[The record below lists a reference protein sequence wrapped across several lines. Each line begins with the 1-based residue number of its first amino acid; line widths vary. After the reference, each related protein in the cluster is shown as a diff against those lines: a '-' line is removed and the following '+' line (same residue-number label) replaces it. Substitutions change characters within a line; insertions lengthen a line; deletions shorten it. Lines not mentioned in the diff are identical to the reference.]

1 MKKHKISE
9 IISEIDDDLLIE
21 ASEHKAK
28 SFKKFIPYIAI
39 AACLAIVVAII
50 LPNKQPT
57 SDYSISGLL
66 AHLTPQEIFESDTVI
81 FKGTIKSIKNIKID
95 SETHSVV
102 KFDVEKV
109 YRGDI
114 GESITIFSSLPYT
127 GNGFI
132 WNGWIEDTDHLEY
145 IKKGTH
151 GIFMF
156 EMYDEN
162 TNADFIGY
170 GLADGYFGDD
180 RFMFIETENS
190 VTFSRHAHPEI
201 IHASTLDEID
211 AYVTDMIER
220 ARTKNYKEY
229 REIHHNEETESPE
242 ILENDSELI
251 AIVEYTGEHSQV
263 ITDYNVAPS
272 DSEPVYTDLTLK
284 VLSTIK
290 GENHETVT
298 VRITGGSTEDLVLTT
313 FNENPYAPG
322 ERGMIYLNKSD
333 IKYSENDNG
342 EYFVIRE
349 YFSVNNVNKLNTNS
363 LEYNEEFNKMYIDA
377 MSK

>member
-1 MKKHKISE
+1 MKDKKISE
-9 IISEIDDDLLIE
+9 IISEIDDNLIIE
-21 ASEHKAK
+21 ASEHKPK
-28 SFKKFIPYIAI
+28 NFKKFIPYIAI
-39 AACLAIVVAII
+39 AACLALVLVTIFPHKQII
-50 LPNKQPT
+50 
-57 SDYSISGLL
+57 SSSIHASLVYL
-66 AHLTPQEIFESDTVI
+66 SPQEIFESDTVI
-81 FKGTIKSIKNIKID
+81 FKGTVKSIKNVKKDDKI
-95 SETHSVV
+95 HSVV

-109 YRGDI
+109 YRGDV
-114 GESITIFSSLPYT
+114 GESIKVFSYYALEEV
-127 GNGFI
+127 GFL
-132 WNGWIEDTDHLEY
+132 WNGWIENTEHLDN
-145 IKKGTH
+145 IKKGAH
-151 GIFMF
+151 GIFMVETYNETTNSDF
-156 EMYDEN
+156 TGKDVADAFFSDE
-162 TNADFIGY
+162 
-170 GLADGYFGDD
+170 

-211 AYVTDMIER
+211 AYVTDMVER

-263 ITDYNVAPS
+263 ITDYAVAPS

-290 GENHETVT
+290 GENHKTVT
-298 VRITGGSTEDLVLTT
+298 VRVAGGSTEDLVLTT
-313 FNENPYAPG
+313 FEENIHVPG

-333 IKYSENDNG
+333 VRYSENDSG

-349 YFSVNNVNKLNTNS
+349 YFSVNNIDRLNTSS
-363 LEYNEEFNKMYIDA
+363 LEYGEEFNKMYKDA